1 MKQTEETTIGQTSKT
16 EQITYSKYDWTIKS
30 QWGEGAFEIIKFN
43 KIRND
48 QMK

>member
-30 QWGEGAFEIIKFN
+30 QWGEGAF
-43 KIRND
+43 
-48 QMK
+48 